1 MQTDR
6 NCSQPEITF
15 LFHTHK
21 YRSGVRTSFFYS
33 RSLQAIY
40 DFFLSRWK
48 QKTLFATHRFCND
61 SFSQSGFWIMR
72 QLLTKKRIRNRNW
85 NDEIEVRTYPLASN
99 LQRRSVFSS
108 EWFEEKWMSFTKCPE
123 WTEIMCCFRCDSQL
137 LPIFVRAPIAGG
149 ERKCQNGNYFPLS
162 ISSDHIKLLTMSH
175 ITMSRVTMGNK
186 RVFFITMITLREK
199 RVWKVNEFF

>member
-48 QKTLFATHRFCND
+48 QKTLFATHRFCNA

-72 QLLTKKRIRNRNW
+72 QLFTKKKNTKSELKWWNRSAN
-85 NDEIEVRTYPLASN
+85 ISTSVQFTTSKCFFFGMVRREMNVIHKMPG
-99 LQRRSVFSS
+99 
-108 EWFEEKWMSFTKCPE
+108 M
-123 WTEIMCCFRCDSQL
+123 
-137 LPIFVRAPIAGG
+137 
-149 ERKCQNGNYFPLS
+149 NGNNVLFSLWLTTCEFCQSLS
-162 ISSDHIKLLTMSH
+162 E
-175 ITMSRVTMGNK
+175 
-186 RVFFITMITLREK
+186 LRLPEA
-199 RVWKVNEFF
+199 RGSVRMEIIFRFL